1 MSSNDKSIPL
11 PALSGK
17 EEDYL
22 MWKGKMKGFALAKG
36 IWTAV
41 TNKDKLPAKEDDA
54 MDATAEKEGI
64 QARTANSLLMAY
76 LMNAFKKTSDTKL
89 VMNSATDDWPSGKAH
104 VVFEKLDAK
113 HNPKDLQTD
122 IELDRKLQQV
132 SMKQNEDPETLFEQ
146 IDDIATWFD
155 GGSKKLEESKKMAT
169 ILSKAHVDC
178 QSVLAMEVTTK
189 GNNLTMDDL
198 QKVMKTLFRSKQILK
213 KSGSE
218 EF

>member
-11 PALSGK
+11 PVFSGK

-89 VMNSATDDWPSGKAH
+89 VMNHVQKQRPSRRTSQARSRRSNQPRPRKFMAESTWTSA
-104 VVFEKLDAK
+104 V
-113 HNPKDLQTD
+113 
-122 IELDRKLQQV
+122 
-132 SMKQNEDPETLFEQ
+132 
-146 IDDIATWFD
+146 
-155 GGSKKLEESKKMAT
+155 
-169 ILSKAHVDC
+169 LSRM
-178 QSVLAMEVTTK
+178 LPWM
-189 GNNLTMDDL
+189 
-198 QKVMKTLFRSKQILK
+198 
-213 KSGSE
+213 
-218 EF
+218 